1 MLEAKVE
8 MLTTPEQPKEP
19 KAGARSWIE
28 PVARIGYLAK
38 GIVYLMIGIMSML
51 FAAGQ
56 RRRPADFST
65 VLVKVFSEPFGRL
78 FLALLTIGLL
88 GYGLWCF
95 VQAVLDTEHK
105 GTEFVGIVTRVLYAG
120 VGFVYLAVAWD
131 AVKLL
136 TRIANLPQGDQP
148 ERQLAARVFALSST
162 TRWIAVAAG
171 LGFMGFCIYEIRRL
185 YVEGIEILKPEGR
198 KEFIDEVAMRIG
210 QIGIVAQ
217 SVLFA
222 IIGVFLVWSG
232 ISFDPN
238 EVRGISG
245 ALTELDRQPYGNYL
259 LLATALGLA
268 AYGIY
273 MLLLAW
279 RRRINAP

>member
-1 MLEAKVE
+1 
-8 MLTTPEQPKEP
+8 MLTLSEQGKKVKEL
-19 KAGARSWIE
+19 ARSWIE

-38 GIVYLMIGIMSML
+38 GTVYLMIGVMAML
-51 FAAGQ
+51 FATG
-56 RRRPADFST
+56 RRSRPADFST

-78 FLALLTIGLL
+78 LLALLTIGLI

-95 VQAVLDTEHK
+95 VQAVIDTENK
-105 GTEFVGIVTRVLYAG
+105 GTRFAGIVTRVLYAG
-120 VGFVYLAVAWD
+120 IGFVYLAIAWN

-136 TRIANLPQGDQP
+136 TRTANIPQGDQP
-148 ERQLAARVFALSST
+148 ERQLTAKVFAISPT
-162 TRWIAVAAG
+162 TRWIAIAAG
-171 LGFMGFCIYEIRRL
+171 LGFVGFCIYEIRRL
-185 YVEGIEILKPEGR
+185 YIEGIEILKPKGR
-198 KEFIDEVAMRIG
+198 KELIDEVSMRIG
-210 QIGIVAQ
+210 QIGIVAR

-232 ISFDPN
+232 ITFDPN
-238 EVRGISG
+238 KVRGISG

-259 LLATALGLA
+259 LIATALGLT

-279 RRRINAP
+279 RRRIGAS

>member
-1 MLEAKVE
+1 
-8 MLTTPEQPKEP
+8 
-19 KAGARSWIE
+19 
-28 PVARIGYLAK
+28 
-38 GIVYLMIGIMSML
+38 MIGVMSML
-51 FAAGQ
+51 FAMGK
-56 RRRPADFST
+56 RSRPADFST

-78 FLALLTIGLL
+78 LLALLTIGLV

-95 VQAVLDTEHK
+95 VQALMDTEHK
-105 GTEFVGIVTRVLYAG
+105 GAGFAGIVTRVLYAG
-120 VGFVYLAVAWD
+120 IGFVYLAVAWD

-136 TRIANLPQGDQP
+136 TRIANIPQGDQP

-162 TRWIAVAAG
+162 TRLIAVAAG
-171 LGFMGFCIYEIRRL
+171 LGFLGFCIYEIRRL
-185 YVEGIEILKPEGR
+185 YVEGIEILKPKGR

-210 QIGIVAQ
+210 QIGIVAR

-238 EVRGISG
+238 KVRGISG

-279 RRRINAP
+279 RRRIDAA